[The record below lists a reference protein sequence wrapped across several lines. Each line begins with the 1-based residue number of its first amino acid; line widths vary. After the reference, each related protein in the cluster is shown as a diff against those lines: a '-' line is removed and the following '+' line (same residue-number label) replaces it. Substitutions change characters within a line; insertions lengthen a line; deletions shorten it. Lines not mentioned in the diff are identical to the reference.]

1 MHRSGT
7 SLTANL
13 LATMGVDMGQRLLAP
28 DRTNPRGFFEDIDF
42 LEFHRRAFRQRFPKR
57 LGMTSGGHT
66 DWGWNGTTAVTSDDL
81 APWSEEARRLVQRRE
96 ASRDLWGFKDPRATL
111 VLDFWDPILPA
122 PVYVG
127 VYRSPHRVAD
137 SIQRLAAK
145 VFLRNPGYAWHF
157 WTLYNRR
164 LLDFVRR
171 HRGRCFLMDIDSLRQ
186 QLNELPVLLR
196 ERLHLPLRT
205 VDLREQFCDSMLE
218 TDEDGGHYAATARLA
233 WPESFALY
241 DELQREADLPGPSPA
256 PTISTPTVS
265 STTPTAKS
273 PPAGPEISR
282 CVDVSIVIPTHN
294 DAELLVEALASAERC
309 SEGRYEILVGD
320 DGSTAPESLR
330 ILECLRGGGHTILRL
345 PPSGLPT
352 TRNTLIRRA
361 RGRFLLP
368 LDADNRLVPGFIER
382 ALEAFH
388 RDPKLGVVYGDRRI
402 FGQLTGDLKVA
413 DFDPRNLVH
422 WNEID
427 ACAMIRR
434 EVWEQVGGYD
444 TRPFG
449 VEDWELWINASKH
462 GWRFQHLPGIA
473 FEYRVRPDSMLTQS
487 ANQGCVGRMRRLM
500 LEKHRDLLSH
510 RMPAILRGSSGMR
523 GSLRRGWHHFVTW
536 LYWQIAWKLP
546 RRSRAVHRR
555 GLEALGSLERP
566 EDPLLLDS

>member
-1 MHRSGT
+1 
-7 SLTANL
+7 LTANL
-13 LATMGVDMGQRLLAP
+13 LATLGVDMGQRLLAP
-28 DRTNPRGFFEDIDF
+28 DRTNRRGFFEDVDF

-57 LGMTSGGHT
+57 LGVTSGGHN
-66 DWGWNGTTAVTSDDL
+66 DWGWNGTTSVTSDDL
-81 APWSEEARRLVQRRE
+81 APWSEEARQMVQRRE
-96 ASRDLWGFKDPRATL
+96 GSRDLWGFKDPRATL

-145 VFLRNPGYAWHF
+145 VFLSNPGYAWHF

-171 HRGRCFLMDIDSLRQ
+171 HRDRCFLLDIDSLRL
-186 QLNELPVLLR
+186 QLSELPAMLR

-218 TDEDGGHYAATARLA
+218 TDEDGGYYAATARLA
-233 WPESFALY
+233 WPECFALY
-241 DELQREADLPGPSPA
+241 DELQREADLPGPSHTTTTSTPAVSFTPPA
-256 PTISTPTVS
+256 PDLS
-265 STTPTAKS
+265 
-273 PPAGPEISR
+273 PAGPEVSR
-282 CVDVSIVIPTHN
+282 SVDVSIVIPTHN
-294 DAELLVEALASAERC
+294 DAELLVEALASAEQC
-309 SEGRYEILVGD
+309 SQGRYEILVGD

-330 ILECLRGGGHTILRL
+330 ILECLRSAGRTILRL

-352 TRNTLIRRA
+352 TRNALIRHA

-388 RDPKLGVVYGDRRI
+388 RNPKLGVVYGDRRI

-413 DFDPRNLVH
+413 DFDPGNLVH

-444 TRPFG
+444 TVMVFG
-449 VEDWELWINASKH
+449 LEDWEFWINASKH
-462 GWRFQHLPGIA
+462 GWGFQYLPGIS
-473 FEYRVRPDSMLTQS
+473 FEYRVRPGSMLARS
-487 ANQGCVGRMRRLM
+487 ANQSCVRHMRRVM
-500 LEKHRDLLSH
+500 LKKHRDLLYH
-510 RMPAILRGSSGMR
+510 RMPAILRGSSGTR
-523 GSLRRGWHHFVTW
+523 GSLRRAWDYVATW

-555 GLEALGSLERP
+555 GLEALGSLKRP